1 MNEYPALLSRGAD
14 TKSAASLWPKRINNG
29 RVKLKSRKRES
40 CWVYVSDISFNG
52 GLRICKDLSERS

>member
-1 MNEYPALLSRGAD
+1 MNEYPALLSRGAG
-14 TKSAASLWPKRINNG
+14 TKGAAFLWPQRINNG
-29 RVKLKSRKRES
+29 RIKLQSRKRES